1 VLMSKPVGEIT
12 GESGRSGNPGVIGT
26 ATRYKAELL
35 LEVDLICP
43 VHSSEPVGP
52 ALL

>member
-1 VLMSKPVGEIT
+1 VLMSKPLGEIT

-52 ALL
+52 ALF